1 MQFHEAREKI
11 LSSLKNKHMCLIIG
25 ECEVN
30 YHGRAS
36 SILSLGKRLVIIKAH
51 SSVSIHENRLIR
63 PTNYMMDAKISC
75 EIEGI
80 ERDIDKKES
89 DAVKNENSK
98 KQLVLTA
105 KKLKPHETISVKFS
119 SILDVQNYDL
129 PESNDLRL
137 TGSERELND
146 ALMED
151 LSFLEPGLKPINQQQ
166 VFRKGICDI
175 VAEDSKGRL
184 VVIELKRK
192 QADYAAVSQ
201 LKRYAEQVN
210 KIKGI
215 ETRGILLAPSIRKS
229 AMELLKSYG
238 LEYFSYDFEIG
249 ERSKIKGIGK
259 SQMKINDLF
268 A

>member
-1 MQFHEAREKI
+1 LSIGEKMQFHEAREKI
-11 LSSLKNKHMCLIIG
+11 LSAINNKHLCIIIG
-25 ECEVN
+25 ECDVK
-30 YHGRAS
+30 YVGRAS
-36 SILSLGKRLVIIKAH
+36 STLPLGKRLVMIKADL
-51 SSVSIHENRLIR
+51 SVSIHENRLIR

-75 EIEGI
+75 EIE
-80 ERDIDKKES
+80 ENTDPDEKKEK
-89 DAVKNENSK
+89 V
-98 KQLVLTA
+98 LVLTA
-105 KKLKPHETISVKFS
+105 KKLKPKETITVKFS
-119 SILDVQNYDL
+119 SIEAVTQYDL
-129 PESNDLRL
+129 PQSNDLRL
-137 TGSERELND
+137 TGSEKELND

-151 LSFLEPGLKPINQQQ
+151 LSFLEPGLKPINQQE
-166 VFRKGICDI
+166 VFRRGICDI
-175 VAEDSKGRL
+175 VAEDSRGRL

-210 KIKGI
+210 KLKGI

-259 SQMKINDLF
+259 SQMKISDVF
-268 A
+268 K